1 MNKVTMVNVDYNW
14 LRLNNHNRTIDRIRN
29 ALWIIATELHGKILL
44 ANKFK
49 F

>member
-1 MNKVTMVNVDYNW
+1 MNKVAMVNDYNW
-14 LRLNNHNRTIDRIRN
+14 LRLNNYNGTIDCIRN